1 MKFKV
6 LFLIY
11 SALALTACG
20 GGSGGE
26 VDDATDNSSSI
37 PNDTIP
43 QIVDEEVIADYE
55 QYFTLEGAP
64 VIHTKMFPDERG
76 RVFNFQLEEFNNNLI
91 IKIKES
97 GTTEVHQ
104 KSQSVDLSNYTEVVD
119 FLDDQWV
126 TPCKNF
132 KEVSINSDG
141 TAETIY
147 YSRVIRRVFTPH
159 QNGVQADTQEYS
171 GLNCDRRKVIDDF
184 YFSSL
189 ILSTEVIDNAMQVTI
204 GYGLGYGR
212 EWDDVTEYTHKILM
226 AKDGNSFIMFEGDKT
241 YTLYN
246 RIPKY

>member
-6 LFLIY
+6 LFLTCT
-11 SALALTACG
+11 ALALTACG

-26 VDDATDNSSSI
+26 VEDSTDNNSSI
-37 PNDTIP
+37 PNNTIP

-55 QYFTLEGAP
+55 DYFDLEGSP
-64 VIHTKMFPDERG
+64 IVHNKWYPDYYG
-76 RVFNFQLEEFNNNLI
+76 LVYNYQLEEFDNNLI
-91 IKIKES
+91 IKTKDS
-97 GTTEVHQ
+97 GTTELYQ
-104 KSQSVDLSNYTEVVD
+104 RSQSVDLSNYTEVVD
-119 FLDDQWV
+119 VLDDQWV
-126 TPCKNF
+126 TPCINF

-171 GLNCDRRKVIDDF
+171 GLNCDRRNVIDNLDF
-184 YFSSL
+184 TSL
-189 ILSTEVIDNAMQVTI
+189 ILATEIIDNAMQVTI

-212 EWDDVTEYTHKILM
+212 EWDDVTEYTHKVLM

-246 RIPKY
+246 RIP